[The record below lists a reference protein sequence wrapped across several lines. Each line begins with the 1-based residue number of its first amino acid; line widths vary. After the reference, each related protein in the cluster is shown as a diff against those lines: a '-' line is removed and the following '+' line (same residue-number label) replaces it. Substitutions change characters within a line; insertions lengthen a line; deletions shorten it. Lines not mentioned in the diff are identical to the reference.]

1 MTLISIPA
9 NPVPDQHIIG
19 TIKTRDGVT
28 LDARLWARDPHRVVV
43 YLHGYATDQQA
54 LDAFMRLARLEGIS
68 WFGLQ
73 AGMARPWD
81 GSGLDVFDPMPGVA
95 DFADTAAIVA
105 NLDLVVGVDTSV
117 VHVGGALGKPVLLL
131 DRYDNCWRWLHGRAD
146 SPWYPSMAILR
157 QTRPL
162 DWSAPVERA

>member
-1 MTLISIPA
+1 
-9 NPVPDQHIIG
+9 
-19 TIKTRDGVT
+19 
-28 LDARLWARDPHRVVV
+28 
-43 YLHGYATDQQA
+43 
-54 LDAFMRLARLEGIS
+54 
-68 WFGLQ
+68 
-73 AGMARPWD
+73 MARPWD

-95 DFADTAAIVA
+95 DFAGTAAIVA

-117 VHVGGALGKPVLLL
+117 VHVAGALGKPVLLL

-162 DWSAPVERA
+162 DWSAPVERAAAAIAALAAYHAPPPPRGLAGGLRDAA